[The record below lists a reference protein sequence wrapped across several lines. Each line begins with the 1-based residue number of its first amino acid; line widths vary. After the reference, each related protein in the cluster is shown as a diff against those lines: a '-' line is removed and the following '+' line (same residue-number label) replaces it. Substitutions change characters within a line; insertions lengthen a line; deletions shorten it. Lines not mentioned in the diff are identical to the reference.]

1 MENIAIQAQYR
12 NLRLVHESLCMKF
25 VTLGIVH
32 LVTTR
37 HETKGC
43 EGVTANIARAMAG
56 FAKQATQ

>member
-1 MENIAIQAQYR
+1 
-12 NLRLVHESLCMKF
+12 MKF